1 MLKFNGRQAGF
12 RILLAYIIIRQ
23 TLGERVVMSMIP
35 ARSRVVVD
43 GDACPVKA
51 EIARTVRSCDA
62 TALMVSSHAH
72 VLVPE
77 PQVQVVTV
85 DASDQAADLYIANV
99 LTHRDVL
106 VTGDYGLAALGLAR
120 GAAVLTPRGKEIRET
135 DIDGL
140 LEQRHFSARL
150 RRGGARTK
158 GPRPFTDEDR
168 GKFQQKLTNLL
179 RGMQENPEL

>member
-1 MLKFNGRQAGF
+1 
-12 RILLAYIIIRQ
+12 
-23 TLGERVVMSMIP
+23 VVIGMV
-35 ARSRVVVD
+35 AVRNRVVVD
-43 GDACPVKA
+43 GDACPVKS
-51 EIARTVRSCDA
+51 EIAETVRRCGA

-72 VLVPE
+72 VLAAE
-77 PQVQVVTV
+77 PSVQIVTV

-99 LTHRDVL
+99 LAKSDIL

-150 RRGGARTK
+150 RRGGVRTK
-158 GPRPFTDEDR
+158 GPPPFTAEDR
-168 GKFQQKLTNLL
+168 NKFQQKLTTLL
-179 RGMQENPEL
+179 RGMQENFDL